1 MIVIRMLGRTGV
13 RMGRGMH
20 VLLSKGWVFETSG
33 GDEMKRGDGFLFFFC
48 LFASFSFGSML
59 VRGGGSGA
67 FGLLDTLIS

>member
-1 MIVIRMLGRTGV
+1 
-13 RMGRGMH
+13 MGRGMH
-20 VLLSKGWVFETSG
+20 VLLSRGWSFETRG
-33 GDEMKRGDGFLFFFC
+33 GDEIRRGGGFLGFFC